1 MEKFNFFK
9 GVFLKELLESWR
21 CRLEL
26 DVCEWGGGKEGG
38 GGVKNCMTRNRTQ
51 LGKRQRGGA
60 PGEKDRQTE

>member
-1 MEKFNFFK
+1 MLVSGEE
-9 GVFLKELLESWR
+9 VR
-21 CRLEL
+21 R
-26 DVCEWGGGKEGG
+26 GG